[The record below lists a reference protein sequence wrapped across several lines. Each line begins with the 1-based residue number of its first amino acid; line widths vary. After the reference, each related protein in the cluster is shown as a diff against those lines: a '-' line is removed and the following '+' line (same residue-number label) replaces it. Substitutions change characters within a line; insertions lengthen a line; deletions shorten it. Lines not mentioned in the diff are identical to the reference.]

1 MKSAEAYN
9 KACKSLAL
17 CPVRYHRPRELT
29 ALVGIGD
36 KTAQMLEVKW
46 AAYCK
51 DNGLPLPGDISPST
65 SSSFN
70 FDPVRLMSRKERKS
84 QSPRWDL
91 TRFRIRRTT

>member
-17 CPVRYHRPRELT
+17 CPIRYHRPRELT

-65 SSSFN
+65 SAQYPGDIIN
-70 FDPVRLMSRKERKS
+70 E
-84 QSPRWDL
+84 
-91 TRFRIRRTT
+91 